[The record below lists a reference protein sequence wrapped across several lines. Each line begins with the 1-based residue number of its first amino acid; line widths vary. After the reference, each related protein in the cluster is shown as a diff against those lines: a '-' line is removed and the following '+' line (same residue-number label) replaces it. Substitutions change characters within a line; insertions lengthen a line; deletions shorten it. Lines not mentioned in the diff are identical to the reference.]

1 MDKKGLK
8 LAQALL
14 QMSCW
19 TQNYRTRK
27 STAKLVYNGKLFSF
41 INDIPFNYIGYQT
54 GQVIYNSYDEIDI
67 DKLRRRISRLFI

>member
-19 TQNYRTRK
+19 TQKYRTRK

-41 INDIPFNYIGYQT
+41 INAIPFNYIGY
-54 GQVIYNSYDEIDI
+54 
-67 DKLRRRISRLFI
+67 

>member
-27 STAKLVYNGKLFSF
+27 STAKLVYNGKLM
-41 INDIPFNYIGYQT
+41 P
-54 GQVIYNSYDEIDI
+54 
-67 DKLRRRISRLFI
+67 SRLIILVIRQDR